1 MLKRLN
7 NIMAGK
13 PQPNRRKKAALPEKT
28 VTSDQLQ
35 NLLKEALTSFAEE
48 KKRTT
53 TNEIDAML
61 GTLEEFLQT
70 FVLIGYTLDGE
81 PFSVI
86 NAHSQQEADSLSTA
100 VTRFFMTRCQGGT
113 E

>member
-1 MLKRLN
+1 MS
-7 NIMAGK
+7 GK
-13 PQPNRRKKAALPEKT
+13 PQPNKRKKTASTDSKAT
-28 VTSDQLQ
+28 HDQIEA
-35 NLLKEALTSFAEE
+35 LLKEALTSFAED
-48 KKRTT
+48 KKRST

-100 VTRFFMTRCQGGT
+100 VTRFFMTRCNGGADNV
-113 E
+113 

>member
-1 MLKRLN
+1 MS
-7 NIMAGK
+7 GK
-13 PQPNRRKKAALPEKT
+13 PQPNKRKKITPTDKT
-28 VTSDQLQ
+28 LTQDQLE

-48 KKRTT
+48 RKRTT

-100 VTRFFMTRCQGGT
+100 VTRFFMTRCQGGADNV
-113 E
+113 

>member
-1 MLKRLN
+1 
-7 NIMAGK
+7 MAGK
-13 PQPNRRKKAALPEKT
+13 PQPNRRKKTTPAKEP
-28 VTSDQLQ
+28 VSPDQLQ
-35 NLLKEALTSFAEE
+35 ELLKEALTSFAEE
-48 KKRTT
+48 RKRTT

-61 GTLEEFLQT
+61 STLEEFLQT

-100 VTRFFMTRCQGGT
+100 VTRFFMTRCQGGADNV
-113 E
+113 

>member
-1 MLKRLN
+1 MLKRIN
-7 NIMAGK
+7 NNMSGK
-13 PQPNRRKKAALPEKT
+13 PQPNKPRKTTPGKAVSKE
-28 VTSDQLQ
+28 QLE
-35 NLLKEALTSFAEE
+35 NLLKEALTSFAQD

-53 TNEIDAML
+53 TNEIEAML
-61 GTLEEFLQT
+61 ATLEEFLQT

-100 VTRFFMTRCQGGT
+100 VTRFFMTRCQGGM